1 MMQLDIGRG
10 WRERKADMSYIS
22 GFVVAVPTKNKEAYR
37 KMAADMADIFKE
49 YGATEIMEAWG
60 EDVRDGKVTDFK
72 RAVQAKDD
80 ETVVF
85 SWIVWPDRA
94 AADAFEKNMS
104 NDERLKPPANMPF
117 DGQRMIFGG
126 FTPIF
131 EMGR

>member
-1 MMQLDIGRG
+1 
-10 WRERKADMSYIS
+10 MSYIS
-22 GFVVAVPTKNKEAYR
+22 GFVVAVPTANKEAYA
-37 KMAADMADIFKE
+37 KMAADAAEVFKE
-49 YGATEIMEAWG
+49 YGAIEMVEAWG

-85 SWIVWPDRA
+85 AWIVWPDKATSDECERKMP
-94 AADAFEKNMS
+94 E
-104 NDERLKPPANMPF
+104 DERMKPTGDMPF
-117 DGQRMIFGG
+117 DGKRMIFGG